1 MNPYGENTLMSTARF
16 ADPDQ
21 IRAGFSRAMSQMYKH
36 EVPLYGT
43 LMALVSE
50 VNEQVMSHDSSV
62 LDSLRQTGEIQRLDM
77 ERHGAIRVGTA
88 QELATLARLFAVMG
102 MQPVGYYDLSA
113 AGVPVHSTAFR
124 A

>member
-1 MNPYGENTLMSTARF
+1 MSTARF
-16 ADPDQ
+16 ANPDD
-21 IRAGFSRAMSQMYKH
+21 IRAGFSRAMSQMYQE

-50 VNEQVMSHDSSV
+50 VNDRVISHDHRV

-88 QELATLARLFAVMG
+88 LELATLARLFAVMG
-102 MQPVGYYDLSA
+102 MEPVGYYD
-113 AGVPVHSTAFR
+113 
-124 A
+124 